1 MYILFRGCFEMENA
15 LSRVGLYDFFTILLS
30 GMTAIIIDYC
40 INGDLEK
47 NLTKIL
53 NNKFN
58 NIIIFLLIG
67 YFIGIILQ
75 EISSIFDKK
84 IKIFKFRQKAMRN
97 FLNEHNKI
105 VKNKI
110 ELKEYQELANKILKK
125 DQTPDEYTEEECEYV
140 YYYCKTQLEL
150 NCKSDK
156 MEKINATY
164 GTSRSLMFALIIIG
178 IRYLYYNKSLS
189 GVIFVVLCILIGLF
203 YKRCKRFSEY
213 RVRVIL
219 RQYKSLNVTS

>member
-1 MYILFRGCFEMENA
+1 
-15 LSRVGLYDFFTILLS
+15 
-30 GMTAIIIDYC
+30 
-40 INGDLEK
+40 
-47 NLTKIL
+47 
-53 NNKFN
+53 
-58 NIIIFLLIG
+58 
-67 YFIGIILQ
+67 
-75 EISSIFDKK
+75 
-84 IKIFKFRQKAMRN
+84 MRN

-178 IRYLYYNKSLS
+178 IQYLYYNKSLS

-203 YKRCKRFSEY
+203 NKRFSEY

>member
-1 MYILFRGCFEMENA
+1 MENA

-125 DQTPDEYTEEECEYV
+125 DQIPDEYTEEECEYV

>member
-1 MYILFRGCFEMENA
+1 
-15 LSRVGLYDFFTILLS
+15 
-30 GMTAIIIDYC
+30 MTAIIIDYC

-58 NIIIFLLIG
+58 NIITFLLIG

-125 DQTPDEYTEEECEYV
+125 DQTPEEYTEEECEYV

-156 MEKINATY
+156 TEKINATY

-189 GVIFVVLCILIGLF
+189 GVIFVVFCILIGLF